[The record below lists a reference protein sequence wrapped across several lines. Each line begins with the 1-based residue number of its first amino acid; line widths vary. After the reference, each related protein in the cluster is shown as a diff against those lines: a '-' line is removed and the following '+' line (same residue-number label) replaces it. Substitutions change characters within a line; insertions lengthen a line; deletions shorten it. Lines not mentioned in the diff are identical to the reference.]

1 MTRVPLTAALVMA
14 TVGAARDEDLRLALD
29 RVHEPDGSP
38 GNVAAYQFDML
49 VDASRAGTI
58 SLRVG
63 DDERLI
69 RYAGQVGFS
78 VDAAFRGHR
87 FAERATRLLF
97 PLALSHGL
105 DPLWIGCNP
114 DNTASRR
121 TIERLGGVFVEL
133 VDLPPDYD
141 RYISRGERQ
150 KLRYRIDLG
159 GAASAVPSS

>member
-1 MTRVPLTAALVMA
+1 MTPVPVTAAVARA
-14 TVGAARDEDLRLALD
+14 TVGAARDDDLRLALD

-38 GNVAAYQFDML
+38 GNVAAYHFDMM
-49 VDASRAGTI
+49 VDAARAGTI
-58 SLRVG
+58 SLRIGVS
-63 DDERLI
+63 ERLI
-69 RYAGQVGFS
+69 RYAGQVGFA
-78 VDAAFRGHR
+78 VDAAFRGR
-87 FAERATRLLF
+87 RIAERATRLLF

-114 DNTASRR
+114 DNAASRR

-159 GAASAVPSS
+159 GAVSAAPSL